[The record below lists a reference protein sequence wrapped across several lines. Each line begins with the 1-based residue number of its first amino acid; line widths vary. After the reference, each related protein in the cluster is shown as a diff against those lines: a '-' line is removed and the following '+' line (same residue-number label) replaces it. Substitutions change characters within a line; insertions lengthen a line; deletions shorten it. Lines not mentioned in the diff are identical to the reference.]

1 MSSLLQKSFE
11 TEQRDKNGSDNEEDY
26 MSMTIVE
33 PPEPH
38 RRKEPYSEMRR
49 RKQREVCELFQSAD
63 LNASTCLSTSALAHV
78 LWCNC
83 HFWLQRTTTHRS
95 PVDMS

>member
-11 TEQRDKNGSDNEEDY
+11 REQRDKNGSDNEEEDY

-63 LNASTCLSTSALAHV
+63 LNTSKCLSTSTLAHV
-78 LWCNC
+78 LCAIVIFGYSEQQ
-83 HFWLQRTTTHRS
+83 HIAL
-95 PVDMS
+95 P